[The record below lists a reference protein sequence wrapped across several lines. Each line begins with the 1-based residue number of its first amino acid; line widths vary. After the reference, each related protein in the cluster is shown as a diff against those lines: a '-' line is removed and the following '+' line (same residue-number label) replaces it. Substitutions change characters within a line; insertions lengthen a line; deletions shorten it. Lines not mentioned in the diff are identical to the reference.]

1 MSALVQQSDPQDPL
15 PESRWTWRRL
25 FAWSTNLATLA
36 GVAWIIHQLGDDP
49 ALVGIAYA
57 LLLLNAFG
65 MALYIAG
72 ASADHIVR
80 LVQEAKVRRAGAV
93 ERAAEMVARRDGEG
107 DV

>member
-1 MSALVQQSDPQDPL
+1 
-15 PESRWTWRRL
+15 
-25 FAWSTNLATLA
+25 
-36 GVAWIIHQLGDDP
+36 
-49 ALVGIAYA
+49 
-57 LLLLNAFG
+57 LLLNAFG